1 VGGDRPLDGR
11 VALVTGGSGGIGRA
25 LSRRLALAGAAVAVS
40 YGANAAA
47 AGEVVCELA
56 GAGHRAVALGG
67 DLRQAEAPEA
77 LVAGVE
83 QALGPVDVLVANAG
97 VSRPLEFDD
106 IDLAT
111 WDETLAVNLRAP
123 FLLAR
128 RTIPGMRARRW
139 GRVLFVSS
147 VAAFT
152 GGLVGAH
159 YAASKAGLH
168 GLTHYLARR
177 LAAYG
182 VTVNAIAPA
191 LIAET
196 GMLPGDPGDLH
207 RLVPVGRLG
216 RPDEVADLALAVL
229 TNAYLT
235 NQVLSVDGGTHPR

>member
-1 VGGDRPLDGR
+1 MGGDRPLDGR